1 MGWESPLCTW
11 HIPVLLRSKSMF
23 GGQTLSCKGHFF
35 DDPSL
40 LFSTVPKGMLFKKTP
55 CLIKKL
61 TLFAIKSGLQTYS
74 KKAVCPFLS
83 RKKGRKNA
91 GSSTGGAFT
100 LGITGS
106 EALAPALDVRDCPFS
121 GAVPVSVF
129 KRNHGPSLSVPVA
142 IAFACC
148 PLLGGNRQGTFFAL
162 NCRKWPFC
170 PGLLPNAF
178 I

>member
-1 MGWESPLCTW
+1 MSWGPLFLRCSQVRSTQSALPKSEPPTVLSRKARPSFRAFVSLPAKGGTLLGWESPLCTW
-11 HIPVLLRSKSMF
+11 HIPVLLR
-23 GGQTLSCKGHFF
+23 
-35 DDPSL
+35 
-40 LFSTVPKGMLFKKTP
+40 
-55 CLIKKL
+55 
-61 TLFAIKSGLQTYS
+61 S